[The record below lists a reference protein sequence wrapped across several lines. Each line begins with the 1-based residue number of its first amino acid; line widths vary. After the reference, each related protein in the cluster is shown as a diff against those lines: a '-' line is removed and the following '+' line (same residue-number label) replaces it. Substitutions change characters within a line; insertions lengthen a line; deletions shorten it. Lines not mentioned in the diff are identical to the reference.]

1 MIRFILVVNKS
12 CHTRF
17 SRYYQDINRDRAGFE
32 LEVARL
38 CITRQPNQALFT
50 SIYDYKI
57 VFRMYASLYFII
69 GCDSED
75 NEFAML
81 ELIQLCVECLDQY
94 FEKVTELDFMFSL
107 EKIHMIM
114 DEIVVKGLIA
124 ETNQQR
130 ILEAMYALTTAQS
143 KQR

>member
-1 MIRFILVVNKS
+1 MIRFLLVVNKS

-17 SRYYQDINRDRAGFE
+17 SRYYQEIDKDHTGFE
-32 LEVARL
+32 LEVARQ

-50 SIYDYKI
+50 FIYDHKI
-57 VFRMYASLYFII
+57 VYRIYASLCFII

-81 ELIQLCVECLDQY
+81 ELIQLCVECLDQS
-94 FEKVTELDFMFSL
+94 FEKVTELDFVFSL

-114 DEIVVKGLIA
+114 DEIIVKGLVT

-130 ILEAMYALTTAQS
+130 VLEAMHALIRD
-143 KQR
+143 K